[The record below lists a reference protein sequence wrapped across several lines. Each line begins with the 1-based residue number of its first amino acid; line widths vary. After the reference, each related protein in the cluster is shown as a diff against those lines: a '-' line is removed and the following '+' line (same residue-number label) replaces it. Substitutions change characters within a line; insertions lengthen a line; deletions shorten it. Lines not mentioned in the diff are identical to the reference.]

1 MGEERMQQKALG
13 VHLPEEGQA
22 LPSHALER
30 GQVHGLQEEDLHPRG
45 GPVLVDRRQEE
56 GLVLVAS
63 RHMMYEVGKG
73 KGSQETTYAFQV
85 FCFDHAIA
93 HADRLGSQK
102 LTIVL
107 DLEGLGW
114 RNLDLNCLKNIVLLA
129 QARYPERLGAC
140 LFYRPP
146 NVFYGLWKAVKP
158 LVDPRT
164 AGKIRF
170 AFNAEELQE
179 ELGPPA
185 QVPVLL
191 GGDMPDGEML
201 PVESIPL

>member
-1 MGEERMQQKALG
+1 M
-13 VHLPEEGQA
+13 
-22 LPSHALER
+22 
-30 GQVHGLQEEDLHPRG
+30 
-45 GPVLVDRRQEE
+45 
-56 GLVLVAS
+56 
-63 RHMMYEVGKG
+63 
-73 KGSQETTYAFQV
+73 
-85 FCFDHAIA
+85 
-93 HADRLGSQK
+93 
-102 LTIVL
+102 
-107 DLEGLGW
+107 
-114 RNLDLNCLKNIVLLA
+114 
-129 QARYPERLGAC
+129 
-140 LFYRPP
+140 
-146 NVFYGLWKAVKP
+146 KP